1 MMLRSSCV
9 GTFRD
14 PLSSLDMRNLAC
26 GSSTGGTRQLVN
38 AFLTSQIPNEPT
50 AQDYCASEGHAC
62 GGGVAF
68 YKVSAIFRNISN
80 LFCIVVQIILYTF
93 LKTRYITCS

>member
-1 MMLRSSCV
+1 MILRSSCV

-26 GSSTGGTRQLVN
+26 RSSTGGTTQLVN
-38 AFLTSQIPNEPT
+38 AFLTSTFLNEPT

-62 GGGVAF
+62 GGGVEF
-68 YKVSAIFRNISN
+68 YIVSAIFGNIHN
-80 LFCIVVQIILYTF
+80 LFCIVIQIVLYT
-93 LKTRYITCS
+93 LLYL